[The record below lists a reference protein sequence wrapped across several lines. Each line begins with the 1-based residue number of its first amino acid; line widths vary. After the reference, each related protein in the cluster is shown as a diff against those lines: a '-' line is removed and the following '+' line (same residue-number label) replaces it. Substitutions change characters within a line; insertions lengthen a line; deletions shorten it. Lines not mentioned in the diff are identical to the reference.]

1 MKITD
6 QQQKSMQNILPGTRV
21 MTEIL
26 KKFWNLTRSSYLFA
40 VICFG
45 KMLCEP

>member
-6 QQQKSMQNILPGTRV
+6 QQQKSTQIILPGTRV
-21 MTEIL
+21 MIESL
-26 KKFWNLTRSSYLFA
+26 KKFSNLTCSSYLFA

-45 KMLCEP
+45 KMLCGT